1 MKALIVIDEHV
12 FHYGGHYYVRELGTD
27 LTERYLQ
34 VFDSIRVATRVD
46 SVEELDLN
54 VHRQMDND
62 RVEVFPLKFFR
73 GYKQFLLQML
83 SLRKQYRN
91 VIGDCKV
98 ALVRLP
104 STIGFSIANL
114 VVRKKIPLACEVVA
128 SPYDFF
134 RIKKPGIEK
143 ILYGIYHFQ
152 LKRACAMA
160 DGVAYVTEKALQQH
174 YPASKEGS
182 FTTHYSSAKIS
193 PAFYTAARELSESG
207 ALMLCHIAHPIN
219 NREKGHDVAIR
230 VVAELNRR
238 MSRKVYIRFAGDGEL
253 VPEFIRLAEKL
264 GVANYVQFPGVLSMS
279 ELHTLLTTS
288 DAMILPTLTEG
299 LPRVII
305 EAMATGLPCVS
316 TPVGGIPELLSP
328 GCLCHPTDVGRFA
341 DKLESLLTNREL
353 YRVESERNFLRSKDY
368 AEDKLQLKRTNF
380 FRSMIKVGHY

>member
-27 LTERYLQ
+27 LTDRYLQ
-34 VFDSIRVATRVD
+34 VFDTIRVATRVD

-54 VHRQMDND
+54 VHRRMDNE

-73 GYKQFLLQML
+73 GYKQFIQNIFK
-83 SLRKQYRN
+83 LRKQYRN
-91 VIGDCKV
+91 VVGDCEV

-104 STIGFSIANL
+104 STIGFSIARL
-114 VVRKKIPLACEVVA
+114 VVKKKIPLACEVVA

-152 LKRACAMA
+152 LKRACASA
-160 DGVAYVTEKALQQH
+160 DGVAYVTESALQQH
-174 YPASKEGS
+174 YPASKAGS
-182 FTTHYSSAKIS
+182 FTTNYSSAKIK
-193 PAFYTAARELSESG
+193 PEFYTASRELSAEG
-207 ALMLCHIAHPIN
+207 PLVLCHVAHPIN
-219 NREKGHDVAIR
+219 NYEKGHDIAIR

-238 MSRKVYIRFAGDGEL
+238 MSRTVQLRFAGDGEL
-253 VPEFIRLAEKL
+253 VPEFIQLAEKE
-264 GVANYVQFPGVLSMS
+264 GIAGHVEFPGVLSMS
-279 ELHTLLTTS
+279 ELHHLLTTS

-316 TPVGGIPELLSP
+316 TPVGGIPELLP
-328 GCLCHPTDVGRFA
+328 AEFLCHPTDVKAFA
-341 DKLESLLTNREL
+341 DKLELLFTNREL
-353 YRVESERNFLRSKDY
+353 YKTESERNFSRSKDY

-380 FRSMIKVGHY
+380 FRNMTIVGHY